1 MVNRPVLLLA
11 TWSMRI
17 EVDHK
22 KRQLRERVC
31 ETLQI
36 VQEQADL
43 LETTP
48 PDPHRQFAAAGLMR
62 CGALLRGICVLED
75 ASLGALVG
83 ILERQLWETWLV
95 SLHVLLRGD
104 EALREVAGDD
114 IFYKRDLTKHFDLGA
129 AYQSDWEGRVAKL
142 NYKQLA
148 ESLKPL
154 LIQAGETVD
163 IAPVMGYVATY
174 RVQSLFAMHAG
185 LATIG
190 RFIRYG
196 ETSWSV
202 DPTPPAPF
210 DDNSLTPAL
219 YMLHLA
225 KYVFNHFRIAT
236 DAVEAAWDELIAYAN
251 PGGPP
256 GRTE

>member
-1 MVNRPVLLLA
+1 
-11 TWSMRI
+11 
-17 EVDHK
+17 
-22 KRQLRERVC
+22 
-31 ETLQI
+31 
-36 VQEQADL
+36 
-43 LETTP
+43 
-48 PDPHRQFAAAGLMR
+48 MR

-114 IFYKRDLTKHFDLGA
+114 IFYKRDLTKHFESGA
-129 AYQSDWEGRVAKL
+129 AYQPDWEGRVAKL

-148 ESLKPL
+148 ERLEPL
-154 LIQAGETVD
+154 LIQAGEPVD
-163 IAPVMGYVATY
+163 IPPVMGYVATY

-190 RFIRYG
+190 RYLRYG

-210 DDNSLTPAL
+210 DDNGLTPAL
-219 YMLHLA
+219 YTLHLA
-225 KYVFNHFRIAT
+225 KYVFKHFRIAT
-236 DAVEAAWDELIAYAN
+236 DAVEATWDELIAYAN
-251 PGGPP
+251 PVDRPR
-256 GRTE
+256 RTE